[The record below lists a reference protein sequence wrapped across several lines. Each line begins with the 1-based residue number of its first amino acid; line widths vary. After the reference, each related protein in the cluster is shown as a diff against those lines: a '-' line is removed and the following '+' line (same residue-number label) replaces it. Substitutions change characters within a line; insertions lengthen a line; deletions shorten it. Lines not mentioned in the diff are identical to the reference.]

1 MSKAIA
7 LTVLG
12 GFLGA
17 GKTTVLNHLLQAPHG
32 LRLMVLVND
41 FGAVNIDASLI
52 QAVSDDGVISLRNG
66 CVCCSMGA
74 ELMSALMSIEK
85 RTDQL
90 DGLIIE
96 GSGVSDPRK
105 IAQIGMLGQGF
116 SLQSIITVVDAVS
129 ILEQRDDPY
138 VGDMVKTQI
147 AGAHLF
153 LLNKT
158 DVADPAHCERVL
170 AWLDQSAPG
179 VPVFTGSHGR
189 FDWELLLAPSASF
202 RQTTSLPAKP
212 GDAGGSVGAG
222 LFTTGVSTWSP
233 AAVPQPVFQ
242 SYCFDSVVAFD
253 QRRLQDLFEQ
263 LPQAVLRAKGLV
275 HVGPQAAAHML
286 HYVRGQPMVL
296 ESWPHTAT
304 SSLLVVVGTPALD
317 QHALTVAFEGA
328 LLA

>member
-1 MSKAIA
+1 MSQAIA

-52 QAVSDDGVISLRNG
+52 QSVSGDGVISLRNG
-66 CVCCSMGA
+66 CVCCSMGG
-74 ELMSALMSIEK
+74 ELMNALMAIEK
-85 RTDQL
+85 QADHL
-90 DGLIIE
+90 DGLVIE

-105 IAQIGMLGQGF
+105 IAQIGMLGDGF

-129 ILEQRDDPY
+129 VLDQRDDPY
-138 VGDMVKTQI
+138 VGDMVETQV
-147 AGAHLF
+147 AGAHLI

-158 DVADPAHCERVL
+158 DLADPAHCEQVL
-170 AWLDQSAPG
+170 AWLHQRVPG
-179 VPVFTGSHGR
+179 VPVFTGRHGR
-189 FDWELLLAPSASF
+189 FDWELLLGPSATI
-202 RQTTSLPAKP
+202 RQTTLLPASP
-212 GDAGGSVGAG
+212 VGAG
-222 LFTTGVSTWSP
+222 ARLFATGASARGP
-233 AAVPQPVFQ
+233 AAVPQSVFQ

-263 LPQAVLRAKGLV
+263 LPEAVLRAKGPV
-275 HVGPQAAAHML
+275 RVGPQAAVHVL

-296 ESWPHTAT
+296 ESWPYTAT
-304 SSLLVVVGTPALD
+304 SSSLVFVGTSALD
-317 QHALTVAFEGA
+317 QDALAVALEGA
-328 LLA
+328 LLD